1 MQHYIQNIFALA
13 DNVSQNVVKQAAD
26 AVKSVDSSTTTWQ
39 QIVQFY
45 SAHSVLI
52 NSLTCIA
59 IVIIIAISVIRFI
72 QQNQRLSYLDQIADS
87 LSSWLSKECAWSAE
101 ELKPEFLLLLS
112 GKKSPKLSG
121 DIIGLTCQFTKISS
135 TQCTREV
142 SVLYKKEEKTLQT
155 TFSSTVD
162 WYDLPGDIRDE
173 FIMKNCSTVVYDFA
187 KQSIIETK

>member
-1 MQHYIQNIFALA
+1 MQHFIQNIFVLA
-13 DNVSQNVVKQAAD
+13 DNVSQGAVQGTAE
-26 AVKSVDSSTTTWQ
+26 AVKSVAPAATTWQ

-52 NSLTCIA
+52 NTLTCIA
-59 IVIIIAISVIRFI
+59 IVTIIAIPAIRFI
-72 QQNQRLSYLDQIADS
+72 QQKQRLSYLDQIADS
-87 LSSWLSKECAWSAE
+87 LANWLSKECAWSAE
-101 ELKPEFLLLLS
+101 ELKSEFLLLLN

-121 DIIGLTCQFTKISS
+121 DIIRLTCQFTKISS

-142 SVLYKKEEKTLQT
+142 SVVYTTEEKTLHT

-173 FIMKNCSTVVYDFA
+173 FIMKNCNTVVYDFA

>member
-1 MQHYIQNIFALA
+1 MQHFIQNIFVLA
-13 DNVSQNVVKQAAD
+13 DNVSQGAVQGTAE
-26 AVKSVDSSTTTWQ
+26 AVKSVAPAATTWQ

-52 NSLTCIA
+52 NTLTCIA
-59 IVIIIAISVIRFI
+59 IVTIIAIPAIRFI
-72 QQNQRLSYLDQIADS
+72 QQKQRLSYLDQIADS
-87 LSSWLSKECAWSAE
+87 LANWLSKECAWSAE
-101 ELKPEFLLLLS
+101 ELKSEFLLLLN

-121 DIIGLTCQFTKISS
+121 DIIRLTCQFTKISS

-173 FIMKNCSTVVYDFA
+173 FIMKNCNTVVYDFA